1 MKKLAAFSFLLGTLL
16 CCFTACKDPVT
27 NSCATDFDQLS
38 LLSNIGNNI
47 IAPSYQQLA
56 TEADELKTAVMD
68 FNSNP
73 TTATL
78 TTART
83 KFQTAWMTWQTAAI
97 FEFGPAETEELRNYM
112 SNFPVFVNRL
122 NTAITSG
129 SYDLTSETYSFTRGF
144 PAVDYLLYGVAAD
157 DNAIIN
163 MYTSNGDAANRKQF
177 LQDVVDL
184 IVQKS
189 NAVNDA
195 WKATGANYLN
205 TFTTTEGTANGKPLS
220 DLVNQLNHNYELI
233 KNDKLGT
240 PISAKTGYV
249 PLLPANVEAYYSRQS
264 LELAIEAIQAIK
276 DVFTGTVN
284 GTNGLGLDDYLEAT
298 GVTKGADPL
307 QTVIINQYDLILT
320 ELNKLKPSTLH
331 DAVTNNTEGVKT
343 AYAVAQNQV
352 VNTKTDM
359 PAALCISITYIDK
372 VDDGD

>member
-38 LLSNIGNNI
+38 LLNNIGTNI
-47 IAPSYQQLA
+47 IEPTYNQLA
-56 TEADELKTAVMD
+56 TQTSELKTAVTD
-68 FNSNP
+68 FNNNP

-78 TTART
+78 START
-83 KFQTAWMTWQTAAI
+83 KFQEAWMTWQTASI
-97 FEFGPAETEELRNYM
+97 FEFGPAETEEMRSYM
-112 SNFPVFVNRL
+112 NNFPVFVDRL

-163 MYTSNGDAANRKQF
+163 MYTSNGSAANRKQF

-184 IVQKS
+184 IQQKS

-205 TFTTTEGTANGKPLS
+205 TFVSTEGTANGKPLS
-220 DLVNQLNHNYELI
+220 DLVNQLNHNYELA

-264 LELAIEAIQAIK
+264 LALAIEAVQAVK

-284 GTNGLGLDDYLEAT
+284 GTNGVGLDDYLIAAD
-298 GVTKGADPL
+298 TKKGNEL
-307 QTVIINQYDLILT
+307 LSTLIINQYDLVLS
-320 ELNKLKPSTLH
+320 ELNGLKPNSLH
-331 DAVTNNTEGVKT
+331 DAINNNIDAVKT
-343 AYAVAQNQV
+343 TYAAAQNQV